1 MKPSL
6 FVGLYYKMR
15 RLLSYFCLRPIVYFY
30 KGEIIVHDIVMTLI
44 TALIPVVMAVVGY
57 YLAKYVKTPTQLQ
70 TITDLVDAAVVFAE
84 KSGAV
89 QQLTGSQQFK
99 LAYNFV
105 QDRAKQLGITELDEE
120 LIKTLIEQSWA
131 NQREHLD
138 VIYESGKKQADEE
151 AAVDEKTKLI
161 ELKEQLANEKQ
172 EIEKERKALKSTV
185 NALQGAL
192 NQNQPDT
199 EPDTKADTQDSKSTN
214 GAKPVSE

>member
-1 MKPSL
+1 
-6 FVGLYYKMR
+6 MR
-15 RLLSYFCLRPIVYFY
+15 RLLSFFIDDPSNVLY

-44 TALIPVVMAVVGY
+44 TALIPVVMSVIGY
-57 YLAKYVKTPTQLQ
+57 YLAKYVKTPARLQ

-105 QDRAKQLGITELDEE
+105 QDKAKQLGITELDEE

-131 NQREHLD
+131 NQREHLSA
-138 VIYESGKKQADEE
+138 VYESGKKQVDEE
-151 AAVDEKTKLI
+151 AAVDEKKKLT
-161 ELKEQLANEKQ
+161 ELQEQLANEKQ
-172 EIEKERKALKSTV
+172 EIENERKALKSTV

-192 NQNQPDT
+192 NQNQSDT
-199 EPDTKADTQDSKSTN
+199 EQDTKADTQDSKSTN

>member
-1 MKPSL
+1 
-6 FVGLYYKMR
+6 MR
-15 RLLSYFCLRPIVYFY
+15 RLLSFFIDDPSDVLY

-44 TALIPVVMAVVGY
+44 TALIPVVMSVIGY
-57 YLAKYVKTPTQLQ
+57 YLAKYVKTPARLQ
-70 TITDLVDAAVVFAE
+70 TITDLVNAAVVFAE

-105 QDRAKQLGITELDEE
+105 QDKAKQLGITELDEE

-131 NQREHLD
+131 NQREHLNA
-138 VIYESGKKQADEE
+138 VYESGKKQIDEK
-151 AAVDEKTKLI
+151 AAEDEKTKLT
-161 ELKEQLANEKQ
+161 ELQEQLANEKQ